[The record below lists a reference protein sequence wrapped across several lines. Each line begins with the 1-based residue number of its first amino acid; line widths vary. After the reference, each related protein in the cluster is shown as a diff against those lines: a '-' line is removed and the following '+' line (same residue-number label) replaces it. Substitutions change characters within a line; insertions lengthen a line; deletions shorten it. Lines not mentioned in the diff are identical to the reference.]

1 MTRAAAL
8 AFALLAGCGHERRT
22 PEHGA
27 PAEPY
32 RVVALRAPG
41 RLDGMVTL
49 APPLRAGDAIV
60 WLSDVRSGKPL
71 PLSRRYEIDNEGN
84 ALVPVTQGVI
94 AGGTLNVRNADP
106 VLHRARF
113 TLTGGGADSVLGM
126 VEETGAGQ
134 VVPSQKLLRRAGL
147 VVVTCDLH
155 PATRAWIRVFD
166 QPYFAQPDSNG
177 RFAMDS
183 IPPGRWTLRVWH
195 PSLGESERQVTVDSA
210 ALAFEDVRIP
220 R

>member
-8 AFALLAGCGHERRT
+8 AFALLAACGHERR
-22 PEHGA
+22 A
-27 PAEPY
+27 PGNSAPNEPY

-41 RLDGMVTL
+41 RLDGLITL

-71 PLSRRYEIDNEGN
+71 PLSRRYEIDHEGN
-84 ALVPVTQGVI
+84 ALVPATQAVI
-94 AGGTLNVRNADP
+94 AGGTLNVRNDDETP
-106 VLHRARF
+106 HRARF
-113 TLTGGGADSVLGM
+113 TLSGGGADSVLGT
-126 VEETGAGQ
+126 VTETGAGQ
-134 VVPSQKLLRRAGL
+134 VVPAQKLLRRAGL

-155 PATRAWIRVFD
+155 PDTRAWIRVFD
-166 QPYFAQPDSNG
+166 QPYFAQPDSSG
-177 RFAMDS
+177 RFAIDS
-183 IPPGRWTLRVWH
+183 IPAGRWTLRVWH
-195 PSLGESERQVTVDSA
+195 PSLGESEREVTIDSA